1 MRFVLFLLW
10 NILLSIN
17 VIAISAAEDITVRA
31 CIGKLDSNRNW
42 SFKTES
48 AVEVWHTERAKDLQK
63 IATIANSTRKDK
75 NTNFA
80 MFRVQMVLENGKQFT
95 LFDCS
100 NDTVFASGGDT
111 AFLGELKIG
120 KKIVCAADYWHP
132 FPDRPQDSDL
142 RKNIAEIMGL
152 REALTSAEKDS
163 IADAFKTRISGEDY
177 LEEVRLKRT
186 AVSKLVESCK
196 SSFSWRVFDEQS
208 NELAHKLQLI
218 DKTQKG
224 ESNWHLND
232 LFGSAFQLNFAD
244 SEQAIRQFFCSLN
257 QRKGTWEMSEPFL
270 KFDNGSFLI
279 EIEKYKKEYTSK
291 KKENTELAELAA
303 KLDEDIIR
311 EIAKSGVQFRFEIAS
326 YYDMCRNCQATFHN
340 EFLNM
345 GIIQQKCMLSMV
357 SVHAMD
363 ENVSWYINGRLY
375 QYGLAKKM
383 DPLVSLYVS
392 SQKAYATK
400 GDK

>member
-1 MRFVLFLLW
+1 M
-10 NILLSIN
+10 I
-17 VIAISAAEDITVRA
+17 
-31 CIGKLDSNRNW
+31 
-42 SFKTES
+42 
-48 AVEVWHTERAKDLQK
+48 
-63 IATIANSTRKDK
+63 
-75 NTNFA
+75 
-80 MFRVQMVLENGKQFT
+80 
-95 LFDCS
+95 
-100 NDTVFASGGDT
+100 
-111 AFLGELKIG
+111 
-120 KKIVCAADYWHP
+120 
-132 FPDRPQDSDL
+132 
-142 RKNIAEIMGL
+142 
-152 REALTSAEKDS
+152 
-163 IADAFKTRISGEDY
+163 
-177 LEEVRLKRT
+177 
-186 AVSKLVESCK
+186 
-196 SSFSWRVFDEQS
+196 
-208 NELAHKLQLI
+208 
-218 DKTQKG
+218 
-224 ESNWHLND
+224 D

-244 SEQAIRQFFCSLN
+244 SEQAIRQFMCSLN

-383 DPLVSLYVS
+383 DHLVSLYVS